1 MSIVEAIRMLRADQD
16 PWVGEEDYEPA
27 EMGTFWGHR
36 RARRQRSR
44 ASRNWDEY
52 LGSIYESNEAV
63 WERVSAKLLR
73 RRSVNGGMD

>member
-1 MSIVEAIRMLRADQD
+1 MSIVEAIRRLRADQD